1 MRYVPFF
8 IVVFFLTQCSTP
20 TQPVVDPLGFIPA
33 KPLAVLHTEDME
45 SVMRFSKNQPEL
57 SSFLNPLLSLY
68 EHWLPFQES
77 TISFHEEGVKDY
89 KYLLIHPLT
98 PLDSVPQLIGDTIR
112 YENLPIVQFE
122 KQKINRYA
130 LVHNG
135 YYFESDSRI
144 LIENSI
150 RLHNVPN
157 TPDDNLK
164 KLYA

>member
-33 KPLAVLHTEDME
+33 KPFAVLHTEDME

-57 SSFLNPLLSLY
+57 SSLLKPLLSID

-77 TISFHEEGVKDY
+77 TLAFTKRCERLQILAHSPID
-89 KYLLIHPLT
+89 T
-98 PLDSVPQLIGDTIR
+98 LDSVPQLIGDTLR

-122 KQKINRYA
+122 KQKIDMR
-130 LVHNG
+130 L
-135 YYFESDSRI
+135 FIMIII
-144 LIENSI
+144 LSLTLEF
-150 RLHNVPN
+150 
-157 TPDDNLK
+157 
-164 KLYA
+164 

>member
-8 IVVFFLTQCSTP
+8 IVIFFLTQCSTP

-57 SSFLNPLLSLY
+57 SSLLKPLLSLD

-98 PLDSVPQLIGDTIR
+98 TLNSVPQLIGDTLR
-112 YENLPIVQFE
+112 YENLPIVLT
-122 KQKINRYA
+122 A
-130 LVHNG
+130 C
-135 YYFESDSRI
+135 
-144 LIENSI
+144 
-150 RLHNVPN
+150 
-157 TPDDNLK
+157 
-164 KLYA
+164 